1 MWSGVSK
8 SSGYDV
14 MLGRGRLVRA
24 GFLVYGGLIVVAAAL
39 LACAA
44 CGKKGAP
51 RAPEL
56 AIPERIGDL
65 RARAGKGAIVLQ
77 WTRPSSYVDGQAL
90 TDLGAFVIFRK
101 GVPAGCPDCPS
112 PYRERAVIAV
122 EDQDRFLK
130 ETDYEFR
137 DRELEPNTIY
147 RYRVFSRLFDGA
159 LSEPSNE
166 VIVEWKP

>member
-1 MWSGVSK
+1 M
-8 SSGYDV
+8 
-14 MLGRGRLVRA
+14 
-24 GFLVYGGLIVVAAAL
+24 IVVAAAL
-39 LACAA
+39 LVCAA
-44 CGKKGAP
+44 CGKKAPP

-65 RARAGKGAIVLQ
+65 SASAGKRAIALR
-77 WTRPSSYVDGQAL
+77 WTRPESYVDGKTL

-101 GVPAGCPDCPS
+101 GVPADCPDCPAL
-112 PYRERAVIAV
+112 YRERAVIAV

-147 RYRVFSRLFDGA
+147 RYRVFSRLLDGA